1 MSSLQEELE
10 RLGKFADPTP
20 EELGLPSDARELWRL
35 EYSCGAPR
43 AAWKAYYAA
52 VGHLRHEA
60 DARQSAREARNKAGA
75 PQRRFSRNALRG

>member
-1 MSSLQEELE
+1 MSSLQEELD

-20 EELGLPSDARELWRL
+20 EDLGLPSDTHELWRL

-43 AAWKAYYAA
+43 AAWKAYYTA
-52 VGHLRHEA
+52 VGHFHDEA
-60 DARQSAREARNKAGA
+60 NARQSAREARNKAGG